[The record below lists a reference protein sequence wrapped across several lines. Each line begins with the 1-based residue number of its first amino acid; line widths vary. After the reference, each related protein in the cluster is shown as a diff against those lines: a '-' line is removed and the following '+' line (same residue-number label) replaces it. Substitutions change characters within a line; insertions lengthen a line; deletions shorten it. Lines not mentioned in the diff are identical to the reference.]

1 MPLQE
6 KTMLLFIAN
15 LLATKNEEILQLCLD
30 ILVNFVDV
38 NKNHQAILNVFGLY
52 EGLSYLAIK

>member
-1 MPLQE
+1 
-6 KTMLLFIAN
+6 MLLFIAN